1 MIDLFSIFTTGGIVL
16 WNKSLDAVSQAIPNA
31 LVSDIFIENKVNESI
46 LYRKENYIIKY
57 SVVNELGLIFVIQ
70 QSKTIGDPFPTGL
83 NFEKFNSLFDLRLE
97 QLTGDTQKLESQRD
111 LKTPDLTSAVDTPNT
126 ASPVSTAPA
135 TPDRSENSSPASSLQ
150 KKTRRGG
157 RSKNKQNS
165 LLAESKKKT
174 ATKQLRKWSSDGYAE
189 VDSTE
194 VLDYSNANDS
204 SASLAHSTED
214 LGDLAS
220 YGSATKN
227 GDFMV
232 KELNSLLETQD
243 DDATANSGTATVSG
257 KAFGFLKNIVGGK
270 TMSADVLEETL
281 SAMQT
286 HLIQKNVANE
296 VAEHLCKTVEKSL
309 VGSKTK
315 NWTSVETTVREAM
328 TEALR
333 RILTPN
339 TSADL
344 LHEIH
349 AKLRANKSQSRDA
362 PRPYVISV
370 VGVNGVGKSTN
381 LSKIAFWLLQNKFR
395 VLIAACDT
403 FRSGAVEQLKV
414 HVRRLQELTERL
426 GSGEV
431 QIFDEGYGKDAA
443 VIAQKAIE
451 YGQRHQFDIVLIDT
465 AGRRH
470 NDERLMSSLEKFG
483 KLANPDKI
491 VMVGEALVGTDSVQQ
506 AKNFN
511 ASFGPN
517 RNLDFFL
524 ISKCDTVGDMIGSM
538 VNMTYSTG
546 IPVLFVGIGQ
556 TYTDLRTL
564 SVDWA
569 VNLLMS

>member
-1 MIDLFSIFTTGGIVL
+1 MIFSAFV
-16 WNKSLDAVSQAIPNA
+16 NKFQSVYQ
-31 LVSDIFIENKVNESI
+31 SI
-46 LYRKENYIIKY
+46 LQLTYVDELIANIKIIFLSLFKDQLLEIKA
-57 SVVNELGLIFVIQ
+57 SGEA
-70 QSKTIGDPFPTGL
+70 FPQHL
-83 NFEKFNSLFDLRLE
+83 DFEKFNSYFDLRLGE
-97 QLTGDTQKLESQRD
+97 LDGASSAKLPESPEHIESPID
-111 LKTPDLTSAVDTPNT
+111 SEASTPIDTPN
-126 ASPVSTAPA
+126 
-135 TPDRSENSSPASSLQ
+135 RSENSSPVSKAEH

-157 RSKNKQNS
+157 RSKNKPTS
-165 LLAESKKKT
+165 LLEESKKK
-174 ATKQLRKWSSDGYAE
+174 AAKKQLRKWGADGMAE
-189 VDSTE
+189 VDTNE

-204 SASLAHSTED
+204 DNTQSFDESNEAV
-214 LGDLAS
+214 GDLQN
-220 YGSATKN
+220 YGSSTKN
-227 GDFMV
+227 GDFML
-232 KELNSLLETQD
+232 KELSSELTAILGDKQSSETSQS
-243 DDATANSGTATVSG
+243 SGG
-257 KAFGFLKNIVGGK
+257 AFSFLRNIVGGK
-270 TMSADVLEETL
+270 TMTEDVLKQTL
-281 SAMQT
+281 TAMQD
-286 HLIQKNVANE
+286 HLMKKNVARE
-296 VAEHLCKTVEKSL
+296 VAEHLCNTVEKSL
-309 VGSKTK
+309 VGSKTQ
-315 NWTSVETTVREAM
+315 NWTSVEATVRASM

-344 LHEIH
+344 LLEIH
-349 AKLRANKSQSRDA
+349 NKLKANFTQTLGLSTSTS

-414 HVRRLQELTERL
+414 HVHRLQELTARL
-426 GSGEV
+426 GVGDV

-451 YGQRHQFDIVLIDT
+451 YGQRNKFDIVLIDT

-506 AKNFN
+506 ARNFN

>member
-1 MIDLFSIFTTGGIVL
+1 MY
-16 WNKSLDAVSQAIPNA
+16 Q
-31 LVSDIFIENKVNESI
+31 SI
-46 LYRKENYIIKY
+46 LQLNY
-57 SVVNELGLIFVIQ
+57 VDELIANI
-70 QSKTIGDPFPTGL
+70 KTIFLSLFKEEIQDSKAKGEPFPVDL
-83 NFEKFNSLFDLRLE
+83 NFEKFNSYFDLRLAE
-97 QLTGDTQKLESQRD
+97 LDGAQSQIQ
-111 LKTPDLTSAVDTPNT
+111 
-126 ASPVSTAPA
+126 APA
-135 TPDRSENSSPASSLQ
+135 TPKLPETPVMESPVESETTTPIDTPNRSENSSPVP

-157 RSKNKQNS
+157 RSKAKQS
-165 LLAESKKKT
+165 LLEESKKK
-174 ATKQLRKWSSDGYAE
+174 AVTKQLRKWSADGLAE
-189 VDSTE
+189 VDSNE
-194 VLDYSNANDS
+194 VLDYSNANDDDS
-204 SASLAHSTED
+204 IRSMDSGNEASV
-214 LGDLAS
+214 GDLNN
-220 YGSATKN
+220 YGAATKS
-227 GDFMV
+227 GDFML
-232 KELNSLLETQD
+232 KELSSELNMILGEKDEVET
-243 DDATANSGTATVSG
+243 TKSSGG
-257 KAFGFLKNIVGGK
+257 AFTFLRNIVGGK
-270 TMSADVLEETL
+270 TMTEDVLKETL
-281 SAMQT
+281 AAMKD
-286 HLIQKNVANE
+286 HLMKKNVAPE
-296 VAEHLCKTVEKSL
+296 VAEHLCMTVEKSL
-309 VGSKTK
+309 VGSKTQ
-315 NWTSVETTVREAM
+315 NWTSVETTVRASM

-349 AKLRANKSQSRDA
+349 SKIKNSASTP

-414 HVRRLQELTERL
+414 HVHRLQELTQRL

-451 YGQRHQFDIVLIDT
+451 YGQRNKFDIVLIDT

-506 AKNFN
+506 ARNFN

-538 VNMTYSTG
+538 VNMTFSTG

>member
-1 MIDLFSIFTTGGIVL
+1 M
-16 WNKSLDAVSQAIPNA
+16 
-31 LVSDIFIENKVNESI
+31 
-46 LYRKENYIIKY
+46 
-57 SVVNELGLIFVIQ
+57 
-70 QSKTIGDPFPTGL
+70 
-83 NFEKFNSLFDLRLE
+83 NFEKFNALFDLRLSE
-97 QLTGDTQKLESQRD
+97 LENLRTVKPVPPKEVEEVLESPAD
-111 LKTPDLTSAVDTPNT
+111 SAASTPLD
-126 ASPVSTAPA
+126 
-135 TPDRSENSSPASSLQ
+135 TPDRSLNSSPAL

-157 RSKNKQNS
+157 RSKNKQAS
-165 LLAESKKKT
+165 LLEESKKK
-174 ATKQLRKWSSDGYAE
+174 AVSKKQFRKWGEDGMAD
-189 VDSTE
+189 VDNGE
-194 VLDYSNANDS
+194 VLDYSNANDNDS
-204 SASLAHSTED
+204 LVSHDSANEVV
-214 LGDLAS
+214 GDLS
-220 YGSATKN
+220 NYGAATKK
-227 GDFMV
+227 GDFML
-232 KELNSLLETQD
+232 KELSNELNSILDSKDETESTQ
-243 DDATANSGTATVSG
+243 TSGG
-257 KAFGFLKNIVGGK
+257 AFSFFRNIVGGK
-270 TMSADVLEETL
+270 TLTEDVLKDALT
-281 SAMQT
+281 AMQS
-286 HLIQKNVANE
+286 HLMKKNVANE
-296 VAEHLCKTVEKSL
+296 VAEHLCNTVEKSL
-309 VGSKTK
+309 VGSKTS
-315 NWTSVETTVREAM
+315 NWTSVEATVRLSM

-349 AKLRANKSQSRDA
+349 SKLKTNYSSSESS

-414 HVRRLQELTERL
+414 HVRRLQELTQRL
-426 GSGEV
+426 GAGDV

-451 YGQRHQFDIVLIDT
+451 YGQRNKFDIVLIDT

-506 AKNFN
+506 ARNFN
-511 ASFGPN
+511 ASFGPT

>member
-1 MIDLFSIFTTGGIVL
+1 MQLKYVDEFVTNIKTIFLNLFKDRI
-16 WNKSLDAVSQAIPNA
+16 
-31 LVSDIFIENKVNESI
+31 
-46 LYRKENYIIKY
+46 R
-57 SVVNELGLIFVIQ
+57 
-70 QSKTIGDPFPTGL
+70 QSKAVGDPFPTGL
-83 NFEKFNSLFDLRLE
+83 DFEKFNNLFDLRLE
-97 QLTGDTQKLESQRD
+97 QLTGDTMKLGSQRD
-111 LKTPDLTSAVDTPNT
+111 LQKPDTSSADTISETVSPAST
-126 ASPVSTAPA
+126 ASA
-135 TPDRSENSSPASSLQ
+135 TPDRSENSSPAAGLSH

-157 RSKNKQNS
+157 RSKNKQAS
-165 LLAESKKKT
+165 LLEETKKKT
-174 ATKQLRKWSSDGYAE
+174 ATKQLRKWSSDGFAE
-189 VDSTE
+189 VDSNE
-194 VLDYSNANDS
+194 VLDYSNTTDS
-204 SASLAHSTED
+204 DIHISHSAEE
-214 LGDLAS
+214 LGDLS
-220 YGSATKN
+220 NYGSTTKS

-232 KELNSLLETQD
+232 KELNLLLESQD
-243 DDATANSGTATVSG
+243 DEMTSSSGTTTVSS

-270 TMSADVLEETL
+270 TMSTEVLQETL
-281 SAMQT
+281 AAMQT
-286 HLIQKNVANE
+286 HLMKKNVANE
-296 VAEHLCKTVEKSL
+296 VAEHICKTVEKSL

-349 AKLRANKSQSRDA
+349 AKLRNNKSQNRDA

>member
-1 MIDLFSIFTTGGIVL
+1 MTYVDEFIANIRTIFLSLFKDQLQASKDNGEAFPA
-16 WNKSLDAVSQAIPNA
+16 NLD
-31 LVSDIFIENKVNESI
+31 
-46 LYRKENYIIKY
+46 
-57 SVVNELGLIFVIQ
+57 
-70 QSKTIGDPFPTGL
+70 
-83 NFEKFNSLFDLRLE
+83 FEKFSSYFDIRLSE
-97 QLTGDTQKLESQRD
+97 LDGAASTKAQIKPIEVIESPAAVESPTESETS
-111 LKTPDLTSAVDTPNT
+111 TPLD
-126 ASPVSTAPA
+126 
-135 TPDRSENSSPASSLQ
+135 TPDRSENNSPVPR
-150 KKTRRGG
+150 KTRRGG
-157 RSKNKQNS
+157 RSKAKQAS
-165 LLAESKKKT
+165 LLEESKKK
-174 ATKQLRKWSSDGYAE
+174 AVKKQLRKWGADGMAE
-189 VDSTE
+189 VDTGE
-194 VLDYSNANDS
+194 VLDYSNGTATDSFRSTDS
-204 SASLAHSTED
+204 SND
-214 LGDLAS
+214 VGDLNN
-220 YGSATKN
+220 YGSATRN
-227 GDFMV
+227 GDFMLNELSNELSSILSQ
-232 KELNSLLETQD
+232 KEQN
-243 DDATANSGTATVSG
+243 GTTPVSG
-257 KAFGFLKNIVGGK
+257 GAFSFLRNIVGGK
-270 TMSADVLEETL
+270 TLTEDVLKQTL
-281 SAMQT
+281 TAMQD
-286 HLIQKNVANE
+286 HLMKKNVASE

-309 VGSKTK
+309 VGSKTQ
-315 NWTSVETTVREAM
+315 NWTSVEATVRASM

-349 AKLRANKSQSRDA
+349 AKLKAGFVQSIGFNSNA
-362 PRPYVISV
+362 ASPRPYVISV

-414 HVRRLQELTERL
+414 HVHRLQELTQRL

-443 VIAQKAIE
+443 VIAQRAIE
-451 YGQRHQFDIVLIDT
+451 YGQRNKFDIVLIDT

-506 AKNFN
+506 ARNFN
-511 ASFGPN
+511 SSFGPN